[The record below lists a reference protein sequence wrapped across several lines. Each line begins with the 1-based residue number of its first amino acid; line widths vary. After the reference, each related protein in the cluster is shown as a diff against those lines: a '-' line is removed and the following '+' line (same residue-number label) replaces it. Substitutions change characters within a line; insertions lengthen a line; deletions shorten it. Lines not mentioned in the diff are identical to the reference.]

1 MPARLT
7 LRAWAIDKG
16 NGDLVATRGL
26 PFWCPALM
34 FRRPA
39 ALNRALKLLR
49 LLYPGARPVRV
60 RVTIEDVH
68 ADAE

>member
-1 MPARLT
+1 MPSRLT

-16 NGDLVATRGL
+16 NGDLVAAPGV
-26 PFWCPALM
+26 WCPALM

-60 RVTIEDVH
+60 RVTIEDIR
-68 ADAE
+68 ADEE